1 MSRPSLPSLT
11 VLSLL
16 LAALHGAA
24 AAQTAPMAP
33 DIPASRFA
41 ATVPNAD
48 YIRQEVMIPMRDGT
62 KLYTVIVI
70 PKAVANATAKAPIM
84 LTRTPY
90 NAARRTGRMKS
101 PHITSILGDGDD
113 AFIDNGYIRV
123 FQDVRGKYGSEGD
136 YVMTRPVRGPLNDTK
151 VDHSTDAWDTI
162 DWLVKNVPQ
171 SNGKVGMVGSSY
183 EGFTVLMALVEPHP
197 ALKAAVP
204 MSPMV
209 DGWRGDDWFHNGA
222 FRNTNLAYIAGQ
234 NAARGEGESIV
245 TGVYD
250 DYEAWLRAGSTGDFA
265 REYGV
270 DQLNFTKKLFEHPAY
285 DSYWQEQALDRILAK
300 RPLTVPT
307 MTVVGRWD
315 QEDIY
320 GAYATYA
327 AVEPKD
333 TQNKLN
339 SLVVGPWRHSGV
351 NYEGSSLGALKFS
364 GDTAQQFR
372 REVMLPFFNQ
382 YLKDGAP
389 AFDTPPVWS
398 YQTGANRWRRL
409 EQWPLAPSSTP
420 LYLKPGFGLG
430 FEKGAGKSANNA
442 ADNAAFD
449 EYVSDPSKPVPFVPR
464 PVRMGDA
471 TVWKPWLVNDQ
482 RSFSDRPDVLTY
494 VSAPLGAPLQ
504 LAGAPMVN
512 LFASTS
518 GTDSDWVVK
527 LIDVYPDEVAA
538 QPELGGYQLPISMD
552 IFRGRYRQG
561 LDKPLAIPA
570 NKAERYRFALPNV
583 DHVFLPG
590 HRIMVQIQSSWFPLY
605 DRNPQTFVP
614 NIFHARAG
622 DYRKATQRIY
632 HAPGLESAIE
642 LPVVAAGR

>member
-1 MSRPSLPSLT
+1 MPRHRLPSLSA
-11 VLSLL
+11 LSLV
-16 LAALHGAA
+16 LATALAT
-24 AAQTAPMAP
+24 AAQAQTPPMAP
-33 DIPASRFA
+33 DIPADKFVP
-41 ATVPNAD
+41 TVPNAD
-48 YIRQEVMIPMRDGT
+48 YVKQDVMIPMRDGV
-62 KLYTVIVI
+62 KLHTVIVI
-70 PKAVANATAKAPIM
+70 PKSVMAGKAPIM

-90 NAARRTGRMKS
+90 NATKRAARMKS
-101 PHITSILGDGDD
+101 PRLASILGDGDD
-113 AFIDNGYIRV
+113 AFIENGYIRV

-136 YVMTRPVRGPLNDTK
+136 YVMTRPVRGPLNNTS
-151 VDHSTDAWDTI
+151 VDHSTDAYDTI
-162 DWLVKNVPQ
+162 DWLVKNIPQ

-222 FRNTNLAYIAGQ
+222 FRNPNLAYIAGQ
-234 NAARGEGESIV
+234 NAARGEGGHIV
-245 TGVYD
+245 TGIHD
-250 DYEAWLRAGSTGDFA
+250 DYEAFLRAGSTSDFA
-265 REYGV
+265 HLYGL

-285 DSYWQEQALDRILAK
+285 DSYWQEQALDKILAK
-300 RPLTVPT
+300 RPLAVPT

-327 AVEPKD
+327 AMEPQDK
-333 TQNKLN
+333 TNKMN

-351 NYEGSSLGALKFS
+351 NYDGSSLGVLKFT

-398 YQTGANRWRRL
+398 YQTGVNRWRRL
-409 EQWPLAPSSTP
+409 EQWPLVPASTP
-420 LYLKPGFGLG
+420 LYLKPGFGLA
-430 FEKGAGKSANNA
+430 FEKSDAKAGK
-442 ADNAAFD
+442 ADKAAAFD
-449 EYVSDPSKPVPFVPR
+449 EYVADPAKPVPFVPR
-464 PVRMGDA
+464 PVRMSDGN
-471 TVWKPWLVNDQ
+471 VWKPWLVTDQ
-482 RSFSDRPDVLTY
+482 RSYSDRPDVLTY
-494 VSAPLGAPLQ
+494 TSAPLTAPLQ
-504 LAGAPMVN
+504 LAGQPMVD
-512 LFASTS
+512 LYASTS

-538 QPELGGYQLPISMD
+538 QPELGGYELPIAMD
-552 IFRGRYRQG
+552 IFRGRYYQG
-561 LDKPLAIPA
+561 LDKPAALPA
-570 NKAERYRFALPNV
+570 NKAERFRFALPNV

-614 NIFHARAG
+614 NIFWAKPG
-622 DYRKATQRIY
+622 DYRKATQRVY

-642 LPVVAAGR
+642 LPVVQGTQSQ

>member
-1 MSRPSLPSLT
+1 MPRL
-11 VLSLL
+11 LSLSAL
-16 LAALHGAA
+16 SLALFTLHGAA

-33 DIPASRFA
+33 DIPSATFST
-41 ATVPNAD
+41 TVPNAD
-48 YIRQEVMIPMRDGT
+48 YVKQEFMIPMRDGV
-62 KLYTVIVI
+62 KLYTVVVI
-70 PKAVANATAKAPIM
+70 PRQVTAGAAKAPIM

-90 NAARRTGRMKS
+90 NAARRAGRMKS
-101 PHITSILGDGDD
+101 PHISAILGDGDD
-113 AFIDNGYIRV
+113 AFIENGYIRV

-136 YVMTRPVRGPLNDTK
+136 YVMTRPVRGPLNNTQ
-151 VDHSTDAWDTI
+151 VDHVTDAYDTI
-162 DWLVKNVPQ
+162 DWLVKNIPQ

-183 EGFTVLMALVEPHP
+183 EGFTVLMALAGPHP

-222 FRNTNLAYIAGQ
+222 FRNPNLSYIASQ
-234 NAARGEGESIV
+234 NAARGEGQQIV
-245 TGVYD
+245 TGTWD
-250 DYEAWLRAGSTGDFA
+250 DYDAFLRAGSTADFA
-265 REYGV
+265 HLYGV

-285 DSYWQEQALDRILAK
+285 DSFWQEQALDRILAK
-300 RPLTVPT
+300 RPLAVPT

-333 TQNKLN
+333 TRNKLN

-398 YQTGANRWRRL
+398 YQTGINRWRRL
-409 EQWPLAPSSTP
+409 EAWPLAQASTP
-420 LYLKPGFGLG
+420 LYLTAGYGLN
-430 FEKGAGKSANNA
+430 FEKMSEQGEAKA
-442 ADNAAFD
+442 AAYD
-449 EYVSDPSKPVPFVPR
+449 EYVSDPAKPVPFVPR
-464 PVRMGDA
+464 PVRMGEA
-471 TVWKPWLVNDQ
+471 TVLKPWLVTDQ
-482 RSFSDRPDVLTY
+482 RSYSDRPDVLTY
-494 VSAPLGAPLQ
+494 VTAPLGAPLQ
-504 LAGAPMVN
+504 LAGQPMVN

-538 QPELGGYQLPISMD
+538 QPELGGYQLPIAMD

-614 NIFHARAG
+614 NIFHAKPG
-622 DYRKATQRIY
+622 DYRKANQRVY
-632 HAPGLESAIE
+632 HAPGMESAIE
-642 LPVVAAGR
+642 LPVVNAAH